1 MSDVRYQPLAIALAE
16 LVEHMRSQHLWS
28 DEKPDANALASMEP
42 FCVDT
47 LNFEQWLQY
56 VMVPTFMS
64 MIESEQVLPNQCD
77 IHPMAQQAWQQK
89 YQVVQGAIKVIDRV
103 ISTGE

>member
-1 MSDVRYQPLAIALAE
+1 MGDVRYQALAIALDE
-16 LVEHMRSQHLWS
+16 LVEQMRSHELWS
-28 DEKPDANALASMEP
+28 DQQPDATALASTQP

-64 MIESEQVLPNQCD
+64 MIEREQTLPNQCD
-77 IHPMAQQAWQQK
+77 IQPMAQQTWQHK
-89 YQVVQGAIKVIDRV
+89 YQTVQDAIKAIDNMV
-103 ISTGE
+103 SG